1 MLAEDLDTFFDTDE
15 FAVMAT
21 LAGVTVSGIFD
32 NEYDAAAI
40 AVGDIAGS
48 IPAFTLRTDKVPARV
63 VGKLLV
69 LNSKTYKVV
78 EHRPDG
84 TGISV
89 LRLEA

>member
-1 MLAEDLDTFFDTDE
+1 MFVEDLTVFFQADE
-15 FAVMAT
+15 FAVDAT
-21 LAGVTVSGIFD
+21 LNGVAVRGVFD
-32 NEYDAAAI
+32 NQFDSSSI

-48 IPAFTLRTDKVPARV
+48 SPGFTLRTVDVPAKP

-69 LNSKTYKVV
+69 IAGKTYKVV

-84 TGISV
+84 TGVSV

>member
-1 MLAEDLDTFFDTDE
+1 MFAETLTQFFDAGE
-15 FAVMAT
+15 FAVTAK
-21 LAGVTVSGIFD
+21 LAGVEVLGIFD

-48 IPAFTLRTDKVPARV
+48 SPVFTLPTASVPPKPA
-63 VGKLLV
+63 GKLLV
-69 LNSKTYKVV
+69 VNGKTYKVV

-84 TGISV
+84 TGVSL

>member
-1 MLAEDLDTFFDTDE
+1 MLDENLATFFDLDE

-21 LAGVTVSGIFD
+21 IEGAEVVGIFD
-32 NEYDAAAI
+32 NSYDAAAI

-48 IPAFTLRTDKVPARV
+48 IPAFTLSTSSVPAKPA
-63 VGKLLV
+63 GKLLV
-69 LNSKTYKVV
+69 VNGKTYKIV

-84 TGISV
+84 TGVSV

>member
-1 MLAEDLDTFFDTDE
+1 MFVENLNVFFQSDE
-15 FAVMAT
+15 FAVDAT
-21 LAGVTVSGIFD
+21 LNGMAVRGVFD
-32 NEYDAAAI
+32 NEFDASSI

-48 IPAFTLRTDKVPARV
+48 SPGFTLRTVDVPAKP

-69 LNSKTYKVV
+69 LGAKTYKVV

-84 TGISV
+84 TGVSV